1 MRRTRGWASATARAG
16 AWALLAFVV
25 SVSAW
30 SCGGKKE
37 WVIPKSGEGACM
49 CSAVCACEGIN
60 RDAESAKERSRCAD
74 ACDCDPCP
82 GEAPAK

>member
-16 AWALLAFVV
+16 AWALVALVV

-30 SCGGKKE
+30 SCGGKRE
-37 WVIPKSGEGACM
+37 WVIPRSGEGACM

-60 RDAESAKERSRCAD
+60 RDAESAKERTRCAD
-74 ACDCDPCP
+74 ACDCDACP